1 MVKHVIR
8 FVVIF
13 FMFNALFNIAL
24 TANDAW
30 QVVKVSCASTL
41 LGTAV
46 FVLLAFILRLVHAET
61 MRLFLVLAAPFGF
74 LAGLLVFEVACAPLI
89 SAGLRFQAYFVAIF
103 SCALIALCEI
113 KLLEEEGY

>member
-8 FVVIF
+8 FVVVF

-24 TANDAW
+24 TENDMW
-30 QVVKVSCASTL
+30 QVVKMSCASTL

-61 MRLFLVLAAPFGF
+61 MRLFLVLAVPIGF
-74 LAGLLVFEVACAPLI
+74 FAGLLVFEVACAPLI